1 MNKKVTTFLFSL
13 FGILYVSPA
22 FAIDY
27 PMIAGITIDE
37 STSAATLIV
46 YFFNLA
52 IAVGA
57 FIAGIVLIIAGIDY
71 VSSRGE
77 PAKIESAKSKIKNA
91 FLGLIVLL
99 SSFMIL
105 NIINPELTNIKIN
118 ELKNEEQPEIII
130 PEGTGVYLY
139 DLPKY
144 VSEALKPLRVI
155 GTKTNFNNENFNN
168 ITQSIKF
175 VNPDNGEFK
184 FGAVIFSKKE
194 SGDADSGYDL
204 RGNCS
209 YILDSIPDLSA
220 TKGQEN
226 NPAIGNNKLSSII
239 VFKTKAGSPSI
250 TIYNSPNCKKRTEE
264 YGPQKDEENKCTM
277 SGSSGFTNIKDACP
291 EFKGDIVSIS
301 TGGDVGV
308 LFKAA
313 SKEAP
318 GRCHFFESNNN
329 GCINTPKYSYT
340 YNLSIGEYSPSV
352 VPQSFILFPLVK

>member
-1 MNKKVTTFLFSL
+1 MEKIKITFIVSLLGIFNFSS
-13 FGILYVSPA
+13 V
-22 FAIDY
+22 FAINV
-27 PMIAGITIDE
+27 AGMEI
-37 STSAATLIV
+37 SNSATAAEFVV
-46 YFFNLA
+46 YLFNLG
-52 IAVGA
+52 IAVGT
-57 FIAGIVLIIAGIDY
+57 FIAAIVLIMAGIDY

-77 PAKIESAKSKIKNA
+77 PAKIGSAKSKIKNA
-91 FLGLIVLL
+91 FLGLVVLL

-139 DLPKY
+139 DSPGY
-144 VSEALKPLRVI
+144 FSTGDPLRVI
-155 GTKTNFNNENFNN
+155 KSKASFTDDNFNNT
-168 ITQSIKF
+168 TQSIKF
-175 VNPDNGEFK
+175 VNPENGEFK
-184 FGAVIFSKKE
+184 FGAILFAKNANT
-194 SGDADSGYDL
+194 GFGSGYDF

>member
-1 MNKKVTTFLFSL
+1 MKRAEIIFLVFL
-13 FGILYVSPA
+13 LGIAPLSPA
-22 FAIDY
+22 FAINV
-27 PMIAGITIDE
+27 AGMEISNTA
-37 STSAATLIV
+37 TAADFIV
-46 YFFNLA
+46 YIFNLA
-52 IAVGA
+52 IAIGT
-57 FIAGIVLIIAGIDY
+57 FIAAIVLIIAGVNY

-105 NIINPELTNIKIN
+105 NIINPQLTTIKIDK
-118 ELKNEEQPEIII
+118 LKETSLQQIVV
-130 PEGTGVYLY
+130 PEGSGIYLY
-139 DLPKY
+139 NSPNY
-144 VSEALKPLRVI
+144 VSTVDPLRVI
-155 GTKTNFNNENFNN
+155 KNKADFTNEGFNNAV
-168 ITQSIKF
+168 QSIKF
-175 VNPDNGEFK
+175 VNPEGFK
-184 FGAVIFSKKE
+184 FGAVIFAKNTDI
-194 SGDADSGYDL
+194 GFGSGYDF
-204 RGNCS
+204 RGSCS
-209 YILDSIPDLSA
+209 YLLDSIPDLSA

-226 NPAIGNNKLSSII
+226 NPAIGNNNLSSII

-313 SKEAP
+313 SKEAQ